1 MFMKIKLNIN
11 MLVSCVWLNFLV
23 LYSPAQKSA
32 THFQPVQAGVYTCNN
47 GKILLLSEAP
57 LEVIK
62 AGSNKL
68 QGILKTTD
76 QQFAW
81 SVDVKSLH
89 GFNSPLQQEHF
100 NENYLESEKY
110 PKAEYSGKIIEKVD
124 FQTDGVY
131 NVRAK
136 GKFTVHGV
144 TQERIVKTRLE
155 IKGGK
160 IKVHSEFT
168 VLLAEHNITIPRIVY
183 QKIANEVSVTVDAD
197 LISGK
202 WPA

>member
-1 MFMKIKLNIN
+1 MKIKLNFNI
-11 MLVSCVWLNFLV
+11 LVSCAWLNFLA
-23 LYSPAQKSA
+23 LYGPTQKLS
-32 THFQPVQAGVYTCNN
+32 THIQPFEAGTYTCSN
-47 GKILLLSEAP
+47 GKILLFSDAP
-57 LEVIK
+57 LEMIK

-68 QGILKTTD
+68 QGILNTTG

-81 SVDVKSLH
+81 SVDVKSLR

-110 PKAEYSGKIIEKVD
+110 PKAEYTGKIIEKVD

-136 GKFTVHGV
+136 GQFTVHGV
-144 TQERIVKTRLE
+144 TQERIVKTRLD

-168 VLLAEHNITIPRIVY
+168 VLLAEHNITIPRIVH
-183 QKIANEVSVTVDAD
+183 QKIANEVNVTVDAD

-202 WPA
+202 

>member
-1 MFMKIKLNIN
+1 MKIKLNFN

-23 LYSPAQKSA
+23 MYGPTQKLS
-32 THFQPVQAGVYTCNN
+32 TYFQPGQAGAYTCNN
-47 GKILLLSEAP
+47 GKILLLSDAP
-57 LEVIK
+57 LEIIK

-68 QGILKTTD
+68 RGILNTND

-81 SVDVKSLH
+81 SVDIKSLH

-110 PKAEYSGKIIEKVD
+110 PKAEYTGRIIEKVD

-136 GKFTVHGV
+136 GQFTVHGV
-144 TQERIVKTRLE
+144 TQERIVKTRLD

-160 IKVHSEFT
+160 IKIHSEFT

-183 QKIANEVSVTVDAD
+183 QKIANEVNVTVDAD

-202 WPA
+202 

>member
-1 MFMKIKLNIN
+1 MKIKINFNI
-11 MLVSCVWLNFLV
+11 LVSCVWLNFFAM
-23 LYSPAQKSA
+23 YDPTQKI
-32 THFQPVQAGVYTCNN
+32 TEGLGPVQAGVMSCKN
-47 GKILLLSEAP
+47 GKIFLLSDAP
-57 LEVIK
+57 LEIIK
-62 AGSNKL
+62 AGSSKL
-68 QGILKTTD
+68 QGVLNSSD

-81 SVDVKSLH
+81 SVDVKTLH

-110 PKAEYSGKIIEKVD
+110 PKAEYSGKIIEKLD

-136 GKFTVHGV
+136 GQFTVHGV
-144 TQERIVKTRLE
+144 TQERIIKTRLE

-168 VLLAEHNITIPRIVY
+168 VLLAEHNITIPRIVH
-183 QKIANEVSVTVDAD
+183 QKIADEVNVTVDAD

-202 WPA
+202 